1 MQVLRKGVVLIMKNV
16 LIKTEKLCKSFVIG
30 KMSNNVL
37 KNIDLEVYEGDFTII
52 MGSSG
57 SGKSTL
63 LYSISTM
70 DRPTGGSVLLLGK
83 DLSQLKER
91 ETAQMRK
98 NEISFIFQSI
108 NLLPD
113 LTVFENI
120 AYSGYGTD
128 SKEAVNK
135 KSMELLRML
144 EMEQEK
150 DKYPSEISGGEQQ
163 RVAIARAL
171 VGGAK
176 LIFGD
181 EPTGSL
187 NSAMGNQV
195 LDILTELNKKGQSI
209 VMVTHDIKAA
219 ARATRL
225 LYLADGRI
233 AGDLNLGTYVPE
245 NTKEREES
253 IFQFLKEHNW

>member
-1 MQVLRKGVVLIMKNV
+1 MKKV
-16 LIKTEKLCKSFVIG
+16 LIKTDKLCKSFILG
-30 KMSNNVL
+30 KTSNNIL
-37 KNIDLEVYEGDFTII
+37 KNVDLEIYEKDFTII

-63 LYSISTM
+63 LYAISTM
-70 DRPTGGSVLLLGK
+70 ARPTSGTVTVLGK
-83 DLSQLKER
+83 EISKLTELEVAS
-91 ETAQMRK
+91 MRK
-98 NEISFIFQSI
+98 KEVSFIFQSM

-113 LTVFENI
+113 LTAFENV

-128 SKEAVNK
+128 TKTNINI
-135 KSMELLRML
+135 KSIELLEKL
-144 EMEQEK
+144 GLAAEK
-150 DKYPSEISGGEQQ
+150 DKYSSEMSGGEQQ

-171 VGGAK
+171 IGGAK

-187 NSAMGNQV
+187 NSSMGKQV
-195 LDILTELNKKGQSI
+195 LDILTELNMEGQSV

-225 LYLADGRI
+225 LYLADGKI
-233 AGDLNLGTYVPE
+233 AGDLNLGRYIPE
-245 NTKEREES
+245 NKREREEV
-253 IFQFLKEHNW
+253 IFQFLNEHNW